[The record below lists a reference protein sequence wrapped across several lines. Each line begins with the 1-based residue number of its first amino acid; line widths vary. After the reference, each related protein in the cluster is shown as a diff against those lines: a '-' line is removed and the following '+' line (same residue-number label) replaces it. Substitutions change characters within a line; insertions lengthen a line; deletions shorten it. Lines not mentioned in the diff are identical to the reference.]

1 MEISSQNILQLP
13 TFISSPLPR
22 KACLLTRSYEQKL
35 NQQEMG
41 NGICDLSTNEKQSKK
56 EIEWVDSTHDY
67 FNKNIDVFLLL
78 QYFITIQDI
87 MFIFN
92 LNLMHVNIRISICF
106 EKEN

>member
-13 TFISSPLPR
+13 TFVSSPHPG

-41 NGICDLSTNEKQSKK
+41 NGICDLGTNEKQSKK

-92 LNLMHVNIRISICF
+92 LNLVHVNIRISICF